1 MILTVKQIKKEAR
14 NAFSI
19 IFENQGDRFY
29 PGQYL
34 EFEGKC
40 FSIAS
45 SPSEPFLMITTF
57 PSKSKLK
64 RKFLRLQ
71 PGDKIESSHPAG
83 TITIDEVD
91 PLVFIAGGIGIT
103 PFRSMIKW
111 AYDRKFKTKMTLIYS
126 SSQKKIKTAAKRGS
140 YSNSDNDFIYKK
152 ELDTW
157 KKDLPNLTIHYINT
171 NKDGRLN
178 NNKLEP
184 LILNTDPLIPIYY
197 IAGSPSFVDAFEKM
211 LLEIGIDKLNIRT
224 DRYDGY

>member
-1 MILTVKQIKKEAR
+1 MILKVTQIKKEAGD
-14 NAFSI
+14 AFSV
-19 IFENQGDRFY
+19 IFENPGDRFY
-29 PGQYL
+29 PGQYIEL
-34 EFEGKC
+34 EGRC

-45 SPSEPFLMITTF
+45 SPTENFLMITTRPGISDF
-57 PSKSKLK
+57 KK
-64 RKFLRLQ
+64 RIGKTK
-71 PGDKIESSHPAG
+71 PGDSWESSHPAG
-83 TITIDEVD
+83 TVTIDEVD

-111 AYDRKFKTKMTLIYS
+111 AFDQKFETPMTLIY
-126 SSQKKIKTAAKRGS
+126 I
-140 YSNSDNDFIYKK
+140 NSDENFIFKD

-157 KKDLPNLTIHYINT
+157 KKELPNLTIRYINT
-171 NKDGRLN
+171 SKEGRLN

-197 IAGSPSFVDAFEKM
+197 LAGSPSFVDAFEKM

>member
-1 MILTVKQIKKEAR
+1 MILKVTQIKKEAGD
-14 NAFSI
+14 AFSV
-19 IFENQGDRFY
+19 IFENPGDRFY
-29 PGQYL
+29 PGQYIEL
-34 EFEGKC
+34 EGRC

-45 SPSEPFLMITTF
+45 SPTENFLMITTRPGISDF
-57 PSKSKLK
+57 KK
-64 RKFLRLQ
+64 RIGKTK
-71 PGDKIESSHPAG
+71 PGDSWESSHPAG
-83 TITIDEVD
+83 TVTIDEVD

-111 AYDRKFKTKMTLIYS
+111 AFDQKFETPMTLIY
-126 SSQKKIKTAAKRGS
+126 I
-140 YSNSDNDFIYKK
+140 NSDENFIFKD

-157 KKDLPNLTIHYINT
+157 KKELPNLTIRYINT
-171 NKDGRLN
+171 SKEGRLN

>member
-111 AYDRKFKTKMTLIYS
+111 AFDQKFETPMTLIY
-126 SSQKKIKTAAKRGS
+126 I
-140 YSNSDNDFIYKK
+140 NSDENFIFKD

-157 KKDLPNLTIHYINT
+157 KKELPNLTIRYINT
-171 NKDGRLN
+171 SKEGRLN

-197 IAGSPSFVDAFEKM
+197 LAGSPSFVDAFEKM

>member
-1 MILTVKQIKKEAR
+1 MILKVTQIKKEAR

-19 IFENQGDRFY
+19 IFENPGDRFY
-29 PGQYL
+29 PGQYIEL
-34 EFEGKC
+34 EGRC

-45 SPSEPFLMITTF
+45 SPSEDFLMITTF

-111 AYDRKFKTKMTLIYS
+111 AFDRKFKTPMTLIYS

-140 YSNSDNDFIYKK
+140 YSNSNKDFIYKQ
-152 ELDTW
+152 ELDAW
-157 KKDLPNLTIHYINT
+157 KK
-171 NKDGRLN
+171 
-178 NNKLEP
+178 
-184 LILNTDPLIPIYY
+184 YY
-197 IAGSPSFVDAFEKM
+197 
-211 LLEIGIDKLNIRT
+211 
-224 DRYDGY
+224 

>member
-1 MILTVKQIKKEAR
+1 MILKVTQIKKEAGD
-14 NAFSI
+14 AFSV
-19 IFENQGDRFY
+19 IFENPGDRFY
-29 PGQYL
+29 PGQYIEL
-34 EFEGKC
+34 EGRC

-45 SPSEPFLMITTF
+45 SPTENFLMITTRPGISDF
-57 PSKSKLK
+57 KK
-64 RKFLRLQ
+64 RIGKTK
-71 PGDKIESSHPAG
+71 PGDSWESSHPAG
-83 TITIDEVD
+83 TVTIDEVD

-140 YSNSDNDFIYKK
+140 YTNSDENFIYKD